1 VFLDP
6 VLHGRYPA
14 DVVEDTAGVTDWSFV
29 HDGDLALAHQP
40 LDALGLNYYSPTI
53 VRAWDGV
60 GVRAEA
66 DGHGSSA
73 SSPWVG
79 SAERLEFPEQAGP
92 LTAMGWPVDADG
104 LHQLLLRLHEEAPG
118 VPLHVTENGAAYPD
132 VLTEDGAVHDT
143 DRISYVD
150 GHLRALHRA
159 IEDGA
164 DVRGYY
170 LWSLL
175 DNFEWGYGFS
185 KRFGIVHVDY
195 ATQARTPKDSAL
207 WYADVISRNGL
218 S

>member
-1 VFLDP
+1 M
-6 VLHGRYPA
+6 
-14 DVVEDTAGVTDWSFV
+14 
-29 HDGDLALAHQP
+29 
-40 LDALGLNYYSPTI
+40 
-53 VRAWDGV
+53 
-60 GVRAEA
+60 RAEA

-73 SSPWVG
+73 HSPWVG
-79 SAERLEFPEQAGP
+79 SAERLEFPEQPGP

-104 LHQLLLRLHEEAPG
+104 LRELLLRLHEEAPG

-132 VLTEDGAVHDT
+132 VMTADGAVHDT
-143 DRISYVD
+143 DRIAYVD
-150 GHLRALHRA
+150 GHLRAVHRA

-195 ATQARTPKDSAL
+195 ETQERTPKDSAL
-207 WYADVISRNGL
+207 WYADVIAPQRAAERVSGTAPATRSGGGWSAPAPSRRR